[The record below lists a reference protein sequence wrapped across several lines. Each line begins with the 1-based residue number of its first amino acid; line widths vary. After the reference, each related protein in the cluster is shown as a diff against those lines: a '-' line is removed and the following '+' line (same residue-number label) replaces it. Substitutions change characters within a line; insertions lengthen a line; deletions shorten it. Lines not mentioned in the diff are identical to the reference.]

1 MKQIEITVRINED
14 VKVAIKKLEKL
25 GYKKIRESDIEDI
38 YLTSK
43 LNELNK
49 DNIQY
54 ILKKSVLLRKLKLAD
69 KEIKKITY
77 KNKEYDEKGTVIS
90 ESKINLDCSDLEK
103 AEELFKNLDFE
114 RLVVVKYHVIVY
126 SKGTLEYAFQIVEN
140 LGTLIEYENSDDFTN
155 KSISEIDNAK
165 DEMYNQILETGINI
179 TREKDV
185 KKAYELI
192 ARSLV

>member
-1 MKQIEITVRINED
+1 MKQIEITVRLNED

-54 ILKKSVLLRKLKLAD
+54 ILKKSVLLRKLKLAN

-103 AEELFKNLDFE
+103 AEKLFKNLDFE
-114 RLVVVKYHVIVY
+114 RLVVVKYHVLVY
-126 SKGTLEYAFQIVEN
+126 SNGTLEYAFQIVEN

-155 KSISEIDNAK
+155 KSISEIDIAK

-179 TREKDV
+179 TEEKNV

-192 ARSLV
+192 AKSLV

>member
-1 MKQIEITVRINED
+1 MKQIEITVRLNED
-14 VKVAIKKLEKL
+14 VKVAMKKLEKL

-140 LGTLIEYENSDDFTN
+140 LGTLIEYENSDDFSN
-155 KSISEIDNAK
+155 KSISDVNIAK
-165 DEMYNQILETGINI
+165 EDMYNQILETGINI
-179 TREKDV
+179 TKEKDV

-192 ARSLV
+192 AKSLV

>member
-155 KSISEIDNAK
+155 KSISDVNIAK
-165 DEMYNQILETGINI
+165 EEMYNQILETGINI
-179 TREKDV
+179 TEEKDV

-192 ARSLV
+192 AKSLV

>member
-1 MKQIEITVRINED
+1 MKQIEITVRLNED

-126 SKGTLEYAFQIVEN
+126 SKGTLEYAFQVVEN

-179 TREKDV
+179 TKEKDV

-192 ARSLV
+192 AKSLV

>member
-1 MKQIEITVRINED
+1 MKQIEITVRLNED
-14 VKVAIKKLEKL
+14 VKVAMKKLEKL

-49 DNIQY
+49 DNIKY

-140 LGTLIEYENSDDFTN
+140 LGTLIEYENSDDFAN
-155 KSISEIDNAK
+155 KSISDIDNAK

-179 TREKDV
+179 TKEKDV

-192 ARSLV
+192 AKSLV

>member
-1 MKQIEITVRINED
+1 MKQIEITVRLNED

-25 GYKKIRESDIEDI
+25 GYKRIRESDIEDI